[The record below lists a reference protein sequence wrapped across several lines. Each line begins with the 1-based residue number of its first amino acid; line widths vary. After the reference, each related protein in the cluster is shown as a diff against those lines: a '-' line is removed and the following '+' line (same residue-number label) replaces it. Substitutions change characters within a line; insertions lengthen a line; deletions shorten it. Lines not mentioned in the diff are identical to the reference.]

1 LATGSWDHSIKIWEI
16 STGKLIKSIDT
27 NSEINCLQILPNG
40 YLIKGDLGGNISAWD
55 LTNERQV
62 LMDGFQYGHTN
73 SVFDLALINRTIL
86 ASAGADNITIL
97 WNVSN
102 LKKIASLIGHS
113 DQVSVLLPVSSTI
126 LASGSADSTT
136 KLWNLQNYSLIET
149 LYNDV
154 GPIGISLGILSPDV
168 LISGNNNRF
177 DIWKISKGNLLGS
190 FNTSYDF
197 NALIVLVSD
206 SIVSLSIGTRLV

>member
-1 LATGSWDHSIKIWEI
+1 LATGSWDYSIKIWEI

-40 YLIKGDLGGNISAWD
+40 YLISGDLGGNISAWSLVND
-55 LTNERQV
+55 SQV
-62 LMDGFQYGHTN
+62 LIDGFQYGHTN
-73 SVFDLALINRTIL
+73 SVYDFALFNGKIL
-86 ASAGADNITIL
+86 ASAGGDNITIL
-97 WNVSN
+97 WNIFN
-102 LKKIASLIGHS
+102 QKKIASLIGHS

-149 LYNDV
+149 LFNSV
-154 GPIGISLGILSPDV
+154 GPIGISLDILSSDV
-168 LISGNNNRF
+168 LISGNTNRF

-197 NALIVLVSD
+197 NALIVLESD
-206 SIVSLSIGTRLV
+206 NIVSRSIGTRLV